1 MALIAIGYGKP
12 RMILMPFNLLI
23 AQQFSS
29 VEHSKR
35 VNSPKTRGLIE
46 VGKMTT
52 SHMRFE
58 WLGTRFDRG
67 GEIAH
72 GSQAF
77 RRGYGNTEI
86 ACAISFF
93 FFSFLHALFSGA
105 FSRLWLSMFP
115 EEWPLAI
122 KGRIRARSATPSCAA
137 MRSLARALGAL
148 ILATMRVCRFN
159 PFV

>member
-1 MALIAIGYGKP
+1 
-12 RMILMPFNLLI
+12 
-23 AQQFSS
+23 
-29 VEHSKR
+29 
-35 VNSPKTRGLIE
+35 
-46 VGKMTT
+46 MTT
-52 SHMRFE
+52 SHIRFE
-58 WLGTRFDRG
+58 WLGTRFDLG
-67 GEIAH
+67 GKIAH

-86 ACAISFF
+86 ECAISFF
-93 FFSFLHALFSGA
+93 FFFLHARFSGV
-105 FSRLWLSMFP
+105 FSFLWLSMFP

-148 ILATMRVCRFN
+148 MLATMRVCRVN